1 MDKYLKFLC
10 VFFVVVGFVLFWLV
24 FFLYGIKLI
33 ELVFLFIVNG
43 ILIECLIDDLFK
55 NMLFLLVYEVLYILV
70 FLVGVFFFVILYI
83 LIGRCVCFFV
93 YWYEVWRVSFFN
105 GLDVM
110 D

>member
-1 MDKYLKFLC
+1 MDKYLKILC

-33 ELVFLFIVNG
+33 ELVLLFIVNG

-83 LIGRCVCFFV
+83 LIGGCVCFFV
-93 YWYEVWRVSFFN
+93 Y
-105 GLDVM
+105 
-110 D
+110 

>member
-1 MDKYLKFLC
+1 MDKYLKMLC

-33 ELVFLFIVNG
+33 ELVLLFIVNG

-83 LIGRCVCFFV
+83 FIGRCVWFFV